1 MNNFFKRF
9 LIVAGIG
16 LVLFALSR
24 TTLVKKLI
32 KQLEGFSATPYRD
45 SAGYW
50 TIGYGHKIIPGDPY
64 YTVDTNPSGTIH
76 SITEAEGDALL
87 DQDMAPARNA
97 VLAYSRVPLN
107 ENQIDALTSFVY
119 NVGQNAFANSTLL
132 RKLNDG
138 DFNGAADEF
147 MKWIHAGGKVVQ
159 GLVNRRATE
168 KELFL
173 SA

>member
-1 MNNFFKRF
+1 
-9 LIVAGIG
+9 
-16 LVLFALSR
+16 
-24 TTLVKKLI
+24 
-32 KQLEGFSATPYRD
+32 
-45 SAGYW
+45 
-50 TIGYGHKIIPGDPY
+50 
-64 YTVDTNPSGTIH
+64 
-76 SITEAEGDALL
+76 
-87 DQDMAPARNA
+87 MAPARNA